1 MSNAAGAPSSS
12 TLLRWTTLIVV
23 AANLAFIVVYSRVG
37 ESPTIAE
44 VMADYGYTLVP
55 ANFVKA
61 MSAVLLA
68 AVLCF
73 YLAALWPSRRRKGI
87 YNALVAPLAGASV
100 LASFWIV
107 AAKNREIGLSMALIA
122 ASVALGAAMFAR
134 VASESPSRHSLWLR
148 VPFSLHFGAM
158 TIALLIA
165 LAQWMNAG
173 GRLAANTLAPDELT
187 AAFLAIAAL
196 TGGYVALR
204 YSDFV
209 YPAVIAW
216 GTGAIFVAQRAQDPY
231 VAAAALAV
239 CVGMLIVTGLA
250 AMTQARTPRSDARDK
265 PSRRIKVKNEPRKQ
279 DSWGYRLDGNS
290 SIMRL

>member
-1 MSNAAGAPSSS
+1 MANTSGTPSSS
-12 TLLRWTTLIVV
+12 TLLRWTALIVV
-23 AANLAFIVVYSRVG
+23 AANVAFIVVYTKVG
-37 ESPTIAE
+37 EPPMIAE
-44 VMADYGYTLVP
+44 AMAEYGYTFVP

-61 MSAVLLA
+61 MCAVLVA
-68 AVLCF
+68 AILCF
-73 YLAALWPSRRRKGI
+73 YVVALWPSRRRRRI
-87 YNALVAPLAGASV
+87 YDALVTPLAGASV

-107 AAKNREIGLSMALIA
+107 AAKNLEIGLSMALIA

-158 TIALLIA
+158 TIALLVA

-187 AAFLAIAAL
+187 ATFLAIAVLA
-196 TGGYVALR
+196 GGYVALR
-204 YSDFV
+204 YGDFV

-231 VAAAALAV
+231 VAAAALTV
-239 CVGMLIVTGLA
+239 CVGMLAVAGLA
-250 AMTQARTPRSDARDK
+250 AMKQARTPRSDARDK
-265 PSRRIKVKNEPRKQ
+265 PSRRIKVKSEPRKQ